1 MKGLLAFVFIGAKII
16 TFDYTL
22 ADLRFNYADKD
33 SGLFV
38 RILFQPT
45 AENSPFRIVEKS
57 PFNMTAYLQFL
68 SEDEIEKIEIN
79 KFELILDSGERVSLS
94 NYIDWLKID
103 NEFSNVLFFEKS
115 IVPVSKSMSFRFEKL
130 PLNEEKNI
138 NITVHIDMDLYYINK
153 LKKKYDSYIP
163 FRLTKHI
170 GRWVPTT

>member
-103 NEFSNVLFFEKS
+103 N
-115 IVPVSKSMSFRFEKL
+115 
-130 PLNEEKNI
+130 
-138 NITVHIDMDLYYINK
+138 
-153 LKKKYDSYIP
+153 
-163 FRLTKHI
+163 
-170 GRWVPTT
+170 